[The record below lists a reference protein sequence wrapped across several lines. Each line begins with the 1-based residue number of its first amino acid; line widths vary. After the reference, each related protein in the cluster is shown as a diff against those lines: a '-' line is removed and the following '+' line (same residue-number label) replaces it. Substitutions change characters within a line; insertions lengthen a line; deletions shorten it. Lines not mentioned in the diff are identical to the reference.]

1 MLKGAEWSSEDT
13 LGGKLPSYCINQTP
27 LKDNLTAC
35 HFSSLNLTIK
45 KPEKKKRRKKKG
57 SKK

>member
-45 KPEKKKRRKKKG
+45 NQKKKEKKKERK
-57 SKK
+57 